1 RGIDRGGSG
10 GVPSRRGARF
20 DPKGGGTRMRLEAL
34 WFLAG
39 WLVVGC
45 ASGPHPAPEVPER
58 PEVAEAKAARPVLAA
73 QPYGP
78 RPVARRDLVRVLD
91 RGPQDLLASID
102 EDPVVEG
109 GRFRGWVFRGWRDD
123 RYASSGLQAGD
134 VIQRVN
140 GKPIER
146 PEQL

>member
-1 RGIDRGGSG
+1 
-10 GVPSRRGARF
+10 VP
-20 DPKGGGTRMRLEAL
+20 E
-34 WFLAG
+34 
-39 WLVVGC
+39 
-45 ASGPHPAPEVPER
+45 PAPAPAALA
-58 PEVAEAKAARPVLAA
+58 PAIQPAEPPAPF
-73 QPYGP
+73 GP

-91 RGPQDLLASID
+91 RGPQDLLASIE

-123 RYASSGLQAGD
+123 RFASAGLQAGD

-146 PEQL
+146 PEQLIEVWEELRRAPALVIEGTRAGRVLELRYPIQD